1 MRRLLLTILLAAL
14 LVAVAVF
21 FADRPG
27 SVSLTWN
34 GWQMDTSVDRLVLAA
49 AVLFMVLGVLLWL
62 ARTILGAPAAL
73 RKSWRERR
81 RREGYRALTQGMV
94 AVAAGEPEEALR
106 LSRRADVL
114 LAEPPLTLL
123 LQAQAAQLNGDETAA
138 RNYFLAMLER
148 PETEFL
154 GVRGLLTQAL
164 KAGDEAEALAL
175 AERARRLKPKTGWA
189 LTSLTELQARAAQWK
204 EAEATL
210 LQAVKRRAL
219 PAPEAKR
226 LQSALLLEQSR
237 AAAGA
242 GDARGALSLA
252 ERAGEADPGFAP
264 AAVWRATLLRDGG
277 RLRQAARAI
286 EAAWRLAPEPALA
299 EVYRSLAPAEMAM
312 QRLKRMQELAQ
323 GNPDHLE
330 SRLLLAEATLRAR
343 LWGEAR
349 RYLGLLGVQDE
360 AGSDG
365 PLPPA
370 RASLLMAEIE
380 ESERQDGARA
390 RMWLARAAASAAFD
404 ATYVCAKC
412 STEARRWVAVCPTC
426 RGFASFSWRLPPRA
440 SRDLAALP
448 TPPPALP
455 APAAVAPAAR
465 LTTAKL
471 GS

>member
-34 GWQMDTSVDRLVLAA
+34 GWQMDTSVDRLVLAVA
-49 AVLFMVLGVLLWL
+49 ALFMVLGVLLWL
-62 ARTILGAPAAL
+62 ARTILGAPGRW
-73 RKSWRERR
+73 RKAWRERR

-106 LSRRADVL
+106 LSRRAEVL

-138 RNYFLAMLER
+138 HNYFLAMLER

-164 KAGDEAEALAL
+164 KAGDEAQALAL
-175 AERARRLKPKTGWA
+175 AEHARRLRPKTGWA

-219 PAPEAKR
+219 PTPEAKR

-237 AAAGA
+237 AAAGV
-242 GDARGALSLA
+242 GDARGALALA
-252 ERAGEADPGFAP
+252 ERAGEADAGFAP

-286 EAAWRLAPEPALA
+286 EAAWRLAPEPVLA
-299 EVYRSLAPAEMAM
+299 EVYRSLAPAETPM

-323 GNPDHLE
+323 ANPDHLE
-330 SRLLLAEATLRAR
+330 SRLLLAEANLRAR

-349 RYLGLLGVQDE
+349 RYLSLLGAHDE
-360 AGSDG
+360 AGSGG
-365 PLPPA
+365 PPPA

-380 ESERQDGARA
+380 ESEHQDGARA

-412 STEARRWVAVCPTC
+412 STEAQHWVAMCPSC

-440 SRDLAALP
+440 PRDLAALP
-448 TPPPALP
+448 TPAPALP
-455 APAAVAPAAR
+455 APAAAAPAAR
-465 LTTAKL
+465 LTRAKL